1 MKVNIGKF
9 YANGKQ
15 RTVKVQ
21 VDKWDTYNVDHTLSV
36 IAVPLLKQFK
46 ESQGGCSWVD
56 NEDVPKSMFVP
67 DGEEYESELWGT
79 RWTYVIDEMIFALEC
94 CADIDKQNEYNR
106 SIGGFNV
113 EKYKTTEERIDN
125 GLRLFGKYF
134 RALWS

>member
-15 RTVKVQ
+15 RTIKVQ
-21 VDKWDTYNVDHTLSV
+21 VDRWDTYNVDHTLSV
-36 IAVPLLKQFK
+36 IALPLLKQFK
-46 ESQGGCSWVD
+46 ERQGGCSWVD

-67 DGEEYESELWGT
+67 EGEEFESELWGT
-79 RWTYVIDEMIFALEC
+79 RWAHVIDEMIFAFEC
-94 CADIDKQNEYNR
+94 IADIDKELQESGYDA
-106 SIGGFNV
+106 GGMR
-113 EKYKTTEERIDN
+113 KTDERIAN

>member
-21 VDKWDTYNVDHTLSV
+21 IDKWDTYNVDHTLSV
-36 IAVPLLKQFK
+36 IALPLLKQFK

-56 NEDVPKSMFVP
+56 NEDVPASMFVP
-67 DGEEYESELWGT
+67 EGEEFESELWGT
-79 RWTYVIDEMIFALEC
+79 RWTYVIDEMIFAFEC
-94 CADIDKQNEYNR
+94 CADIDKELQASGYDAEGMR
-106 SIGGFNV
+106 
-113 EKYKTTEERIDN
+113 KTDERIAN

>member
-36 IAVPLLKQFK
+36 IALPLLKQFK
-46 ESQGGCSWVD
+46 ERQGGCSWVD

-67 DGEEYESELWGT
+67 DGEEYESQLWGT
-79 RWTYVIDEMIFALEC
+79 RWTHVIDEMIFAFEC
-94 CADIDKQNEYNR
+94 IADIDKELQESGYDAEGMR
-106 SIGGFNV
+106 
-113 EKYKTTEERIDN
+113 KTDERIAN

>member
-15 RTVKVQ
+15 RTIKVQ

-79 RWTYVIDEMIFALEC
+79 RWTHVIDEMIFAFEC
-94 CADIDKQNEYNR
+94 VADMDKQDNYTK
-106 SIGGFNV
+106 SIGFDAEGFR
-113 EKYKTTEERIDN
+113 KTDERIAN

>member
-36 IAVPLLKQFK
+36 IALPLLKQFK

-79 RWTYVIDEMIFALEC
+79 RWTHVIDEMIFAFEC
-94 CADIDKQNEYNR
+94 IADIDKQENYTK
-106 SIGGFNV
+106 SIGYDV
-113 EKYKTTEERIDN
+113 EGMRKTDERIAN